1 MAETAALLADEVLP
15 DVPLR
20 QWVISFPFPVCG
32 EWFFSGSMSEKGCR
46 SVYRTNKAHVDC
58 TTAANA
64 PGYITPDDA
73 PLTAVGRYGLKSYS
87 P

>member
-1 MAETAALLADEVLP
+1 MTVGNAVGEFSFTATSVTVSTSADGGASSQVNYE
-15 DVPLR
+15 
-20 QWVISFPFPVCG
+20 G
-32 EWFFSGSMSEKGCR
+32 TASGY
-46 SVYRTNKAHVDC
+46 VYRTNKAHVDC